1 VQISEL
7 REYQA
12 EFEKYRAEI
21 SSENKEIFKL
31 TKRFRK
37 DYSLEK
43 IKNLSLDEYV
53 TGKQNPSTFCNR
65 IENELNNW
73 GNIHGSTAKKFGIY
87 FGVDGDDKEKKY
99 RVGKLAFGA
108 STFEAFDKVK
118 QSIIQL
124 LENHNNVKVI
134 KNNLIS
140 PMFKGKILSIY
151 YPEDYLNIFSSSHLN
166 YFINFL
172 GIENIS
178 KSEIDKQV
186 QLLNYKNK
194 DSVMKEWSVFEFSKF
209 LYHSFGKPSSK
220 NENRLPN
227 ELAKFKLA
235 EFPPIEEIKA
245 EFISLVTDN
254 MKDKNTNK
262 LGGKSRKIDFSG
274 QSKRFKRIGD
284 RGEQIVVIVE
294 RQNLINNNQIDL
306 SRKVDHI
313 ANRDDSVGYDILSYD
328 EKGNKKFIEVKS
340 TTKPAGICNIYISS
354 NELQTARK
362 IANYYFYIV
371 FNVGTKRPQI
381 WKIQGAELLDD
392 KNIIIE
398 PISYKIGFR
407 TNEIK
412 V

>member
-1 VQISEL
+1 MQVSEL

-12 EFEKYRAEI
+12 EFEKYRTEI
-21 SSENKEIFKL
+21 SSKNKELFKL
-31 TKRFRK
+31 VKRFRK
-37 DYSLEK
+37 EFSPEK
-43 IKNLSLDEYV
+43 IKNLSLDEYI

-87 FGVDGDDKEKKY
+87 FGVDGDDKDKKY
-99 RVGKLAFGA
+99 RVGKLAFGT
-108 STFEAFDKVK
+108 STSDAFDKVK

-124 LENHNNVKVI
+124 LESHNNIKVI

-172 GIENIS
+172 GIENTS
-178 KSEIDKQV
+178 KSEIDKQL
-186 QLLNYKNK
+186 QLLNYKNT
-194 DSVMKEWSVFEFSKF
+194 DSVMKQWSVFEFSKF

-220 NENRLPN
+220 KENKLPSG
-227 ELAKFKLA
+227 LAKFKLT

-245 EFISLVTDN
+245 EFISLVTDK
-254 MKDKNTNK
+254 MKGKSAK
-262 LGGKSRKIDFSG
+262 KSGGNSRKIDFSA

-284 RGEQIVVIVE
+284 RGEQIVAMVE

-306 SRKVDHI
+306 SEKVDHI
-313 ANRDDSVGYDILSYD
+313 AKRDDSVGYDILSYD

-340 TTKPAGICNIYISS
+340 TIKPAGICNIYIST
-354 NELQTARK
+354 NELQTARE
-362 IANYYFYIV
+362 ITNYYFYIV
-371 FNVGTKRPQI
+371 FNVDTKKPQI
-381 WKIQGAELLDD
+381 WKIRGTELLDD

-398 PISYKIGFR
+398 PVSYKIGFK
-407 TNEIK
+407 TK
-412 V
+412 